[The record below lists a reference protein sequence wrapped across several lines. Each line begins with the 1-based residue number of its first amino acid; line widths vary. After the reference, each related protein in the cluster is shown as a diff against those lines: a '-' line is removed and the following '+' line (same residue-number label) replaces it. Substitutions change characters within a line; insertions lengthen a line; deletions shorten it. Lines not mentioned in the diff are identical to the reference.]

1 MHDQHF
7 LVDKGILSKIVESA
21 CLISKDKVLE
31 IGVGD
36 GRMTKELCSRSN
48 VIGVEI
54 DRQFNVE
61 DDNLE
66 MHYGNALELIDS
78 LEFNKVVSN
87 IPYSITEA
95 LFKKLIK
102 RDLDLVVLLIGKN
115 FYDLLLEDGK
125 WGKIIPV
132 FYKVE
137 KICDVSKDCFDP
149 KPRVDSVVV
158 KLVPRESLNEKERLL
173 KEFVLQD
180 DKKVKNALR
189 EAFVRIKGMTKK
201 EANLEVMKFPLNLMD
216 KNVDYLS
223 NEEFGLIFK
232 SF

>member
-1 MHDQHF
+1 
-7 LVDKGILSKIVESA
+7 
-21 CLISKDKVLE
+21 
-31 IGVGD
+31 
-36 GRMTKELCSRSN
+36 
-48 VIGVEI
+48 
-54 DRQFNVE
+54 QFNVE